1 MNPLMTYVLHVE
13 GYAKM
18 PVYETNTKEMWIQK
32 LVDDWVW
39 NRALFY
45 YDVDTHIYILKDD
58 PKVRIAAREIF
69 ERR

>member
-1 MNPLMTYVLHVE
+1 
-13 GYAKM
+13 M
-18 PVYETNTKEMWIQK
+18 PVYEANTKEMWIQR